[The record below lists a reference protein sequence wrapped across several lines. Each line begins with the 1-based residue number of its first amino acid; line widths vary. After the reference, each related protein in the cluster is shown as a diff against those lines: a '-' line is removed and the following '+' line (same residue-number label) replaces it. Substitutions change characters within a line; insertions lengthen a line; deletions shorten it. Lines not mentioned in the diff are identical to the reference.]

1 MSGTEAVP
9 PTWYRFGMAMNVR
22 FDDDQTQALK
32 KQAEREGRSM
42 QAIVLRAVDDYL
54 ARNARDAMVRES
66 AIKEAA
72 KWHELLERLK

>member
-1 MSGTEAVP
+1 
-9 PTWYRFGMAMNVR
+9 MAMNVR

-42 QAIVLRAVDDYL
+42 QAVVRRAVDDYL

>member
-1 MSGTEAVP
+1 
-9 PTWYRFGMAMNVR
+9 MAMNVR
-22 FDDDQTQALK
+22 FDDDQTHALK
-32 KQAEREGRSM
+32 AQAEREGRSM
-42 QAIVLRAVDDYL
+42 QAIVRRAVDDYL